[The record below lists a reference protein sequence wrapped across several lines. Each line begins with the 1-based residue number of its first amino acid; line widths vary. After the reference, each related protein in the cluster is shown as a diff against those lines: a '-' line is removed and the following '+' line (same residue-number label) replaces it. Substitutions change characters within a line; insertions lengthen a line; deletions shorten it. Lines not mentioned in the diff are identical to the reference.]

1 MDFITIMHKRILT
14 SGALPV
20 LLFFLS
26 CSDPQGFK
34 KPEDAL
40 DAGREF
46 VRAVLDGN
54 YEKAEMYILP
64 EKDDLELFARYRAH
78 MLKQTDKDKRNLKEA
93 NIIINKVDPVN
104 DTVSIVNFQNSW
116 SNKPANLKVVQRDGN
131 WYIDFK
137 YTFSGDEA
145 LK

>member
-1 MDFITIMHKRILT
+1 M
-14 SGALPV
+14 

>member
-1 MDFITIMHKRILT
+1 MDFITTMRKRILT
-14 SGALPV
+14 SGALLG
-20 LLFFLS
+20 LLFFLA

-78 MLKQTDKDKRNLKEA
+78 MLKQTEKDKRSLKEA
-93 NIIINKVDPVN
+93 NIVINKVEPVN

-116 SNKPANLKVVQRDGN
+116 SNKPADLKVVQRDGN

-137 YTFSGDEA
+137 YTFSGDDA